1 MNTPVLRL
9 FFICLACVLIGACR
23 SSRVVETTVSSRL
36 QEIGLR
42 QIDTQ
47 LHLNDTLLILRYAVD
62 SGGATWVPESKIIRT
77 INTQQRSTDI
87 DSCRLLSNN
96 VSIKRERVR
105 RLSFQDNGVLY
116 RILLTVFLLG
126 ALCFFI
132 KRL

>member
-9 FFICLACVLIGACR
+9 FFICLTCVLIGACR

-36 QEIGLR
+36 QGVGLR
-42 QIDTQ
+42 MIDTRLQ
-47 LHLNDTLLILRYAVD
+47 LNDTLVIMRYAVD
-62 SGGATWVPESKIIRT
+62 SGGATWVPESRFIRT
-77 INTQQRSTDI
+77 INTKQRSTDI
-87 DSCRLLSNN
+87 DSCQLLSNN

-105 RLSFQDNGVLY
+105 RLPFQDNGVLY

-126 ALCFFI
+126 ALCFLI